1 VTLLVRGL
9 FIGVGVVLLLA
20 QVALTHPA
28 EVPRI
33 RMENGA
39 GQLVVDGRAFLVWGG
54 ELGNSSAGMAAE
66 AEAIL
71 PKLAAMQLLRAKAQI
86 FAAGFL

>member
-20 QVALTHPA
+20 QAALTDPA

-39 GQLVVDGRAFLVWGG
+39 GQLVLSGQAFLVWGG
-54 ELGNSSAGMAAE
+54 ELGNSSAGTAAE

-71 PKLAAMQLLRAKAQI
+71 PKLAAMQLLR
-86 FAAGFL
+86 G